1 MSHRSLLAA
10 GLCLLCACGTPGPSA
25 PRPAP
30 EVELKLLQAPQGR
43 LDGWSGLRG
52 KLVVLEFWAVWCDSC
67 LEAQPHLN
75 ELAERFKG
83 RPVQFLSIS
92 SDSER
97 EVRAFLKKN
106 RIAGWVGVDE
116 DGSAFEAFR
125 VRGLPY
131 TVILDPSGN
140 ILGETYPDQLTAER
154 LEAMLQ
160 ASQRAES

>member
-1 MSHRSLLAA
+1 MRLRLLLAA
-10 GLCLLCACGTPGPSA
+10 GLGLLCACGRPGPREL
-25 PRPAP
+25 RPAP
-30 EVELKLLQAPQGR
+30 EVKLKLLQAPQER

-75 ELAERFKG
+75 ELTERFQG

-92 SDSER
+92 SDPER

-106 RIAGWVGVDE
+106 RISGWVGVDG

-131 TVILDPSGN
+131 AVILDPSGN

-160 ASQRAES
+160 ASQRAEP